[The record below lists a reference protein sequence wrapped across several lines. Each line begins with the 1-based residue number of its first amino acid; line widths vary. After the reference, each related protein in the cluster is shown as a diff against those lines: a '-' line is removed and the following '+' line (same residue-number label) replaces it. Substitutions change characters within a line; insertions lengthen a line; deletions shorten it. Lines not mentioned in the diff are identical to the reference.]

1 MPRLITHLSSTD
13 IVADWMRNVPDRL
26 RYLNVCFP
34 VYGAVWEDVGNSA
47 WLEEVCHQEW
57 ALGFHNLAP
66 LLASCLCFMFAVDG
80 VSSQLFF
87 FINYK
92 PK

>member
-1 MPRLITHLSSTD
+1 MFAFQFMELFEKMLEI
-13 IVADWMRNVPDRL
+13 
-26 RYLNVCFP
+26 
-34 VYGAVWEDVGNSA
+34 A

-66 LLASCLCFMFAVDG
+66 LLACCLCFVFAVEV